1 MNYDSHSL
9 SVLFEKCL
17 VRIVADFGSQKDP
30 KSVVSELTKELKT
43 KITKEEASS
52 YNFQLTRSEDGTY
65 HLKTSFLLYRDCRLT
80 LINLLKWIER
90 NGNTQRNHNL
100 FIDLKF
106 LDAEKGPFKGTLYS
120 NASRIENVD
129 KLKFILDFNE
139 ERIYGDF
146 PNRKDSFNS
155 QSIQKFDITQK
166 FIPKD
171 SQVID
176 PRFYSIPSTINC
188 GINFDTLIDGYLRMQ
203 YIGGLDYEKKI
214 QEILSALSQFCVTAW
229 NAILNKSLNN
239 KDVEKF
245 KIIADSKKIIRESY
259 YDYSLFVK
267 NYPKVKFSIDLIYQK
282 QVLETYYQILRD
294 RIYDIFSA
302 IKIKGELELNYD
314 TTISVFQIKEAEIEV
329 DSISG
334 VEFINCKINKGTFTD
349 CDFYN
354 CSISNSSIQR
364 SNLFLNSTL
373 NKCNLFDSF
382 VNRTVKISDCE
393 FEGVNGVL
401 NGDMERGLFKN
412 GKVGLFANIS
422 LSTIVI
428 EYKPL
433 KSGYFVAGDQIIIP
447 TKKFRQT

>member
-100 FIDLKF
+100 FVDLKF

-155 QSIQKFDITQK
+155 QSIQRFDITQK
-166 FIPKD
+166 FIPKN
-171 SQVID
+171 SQTID

-214 QEILSALSQFCVTAW
+214 QEILSALNQFCVTAW
-229 NAILNKSLNN
+229 NATLNKSLNN

-245 KIIADSKKIIRESY
+245 KTIVDSKKIIRESY

-314 TTISVFQIKEAEIEV
+314 TTISVFQIKEAEIEA
-329 DSISG
+329 DSLSG

-354 CSISNSSIQR
+354 CSISNSTIQR

-393 FEGVNGVL
+393 FEGANGVL
-401 NGDMERGLFKN
+401 NGDMERGIFKN

-422 LSTIVI
+422 QSTTVI